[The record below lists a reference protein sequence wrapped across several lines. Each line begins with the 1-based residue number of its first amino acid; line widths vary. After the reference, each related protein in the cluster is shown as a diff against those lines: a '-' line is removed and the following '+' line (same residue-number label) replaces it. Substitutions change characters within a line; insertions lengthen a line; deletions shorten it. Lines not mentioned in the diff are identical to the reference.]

1 MAGDTNRV
9 CHCVSTKH
17 VNLNVCVDRKDGH
30 SFVFGLFRYI
40 LMPLVDFSFQVILCP
55 IAPFEILIAGTFLYK
70 SIFEAIGMRLQ
81 KKTDIKCTDYL
92 AGAHLLVSSF

>member
-1 MAGDTNRV
+1 MAKEDEPKAGADIGKIVNLMAGDTNRV

-40 LMPLVDFSFQVILCP
+40 LMPLAEF
-55 IAPFEILIAGTFLYK
+55 PF
-70 SIFEAIGMRLQ
+70 
-81 KKTDIKCTDYL
+81 
-92 AGAHLLVSSF
+92 